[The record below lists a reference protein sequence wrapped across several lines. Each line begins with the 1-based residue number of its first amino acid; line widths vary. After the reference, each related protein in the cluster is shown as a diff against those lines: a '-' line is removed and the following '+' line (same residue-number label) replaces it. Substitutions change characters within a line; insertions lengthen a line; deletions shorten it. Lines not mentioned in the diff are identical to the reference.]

1 MHPSNYDD
9 KGLLTDEKNVWF
21 NLSDFKK
28 SSYDL
33 LYTIRSM
40 NILSNDTYCN
50 LLLRFYGDS
59 KINMFENT
67 SW

>member
-9 KGLLTDEKNVWF
+9 KGLLTDRKKCMVYN

-33 LYTIRSM
+33 LYTIRSI
-40 NILSNDTYCN
+40 NIL
-50 LLLRFYGDS
+50 
-59 KINMFENT
+59 
-67 SW
+67 

>member
-1 MHPSNYDD
+1 MEFRPCMKMHPSNYDD

-33 LYTIRSM
+33 LYTIRSI
-40 NILSNDTYCN
+40 NIL
-50 LLLRFYGDS
+50 
-59 KINMFENT
+59 
-67 SW
+67 